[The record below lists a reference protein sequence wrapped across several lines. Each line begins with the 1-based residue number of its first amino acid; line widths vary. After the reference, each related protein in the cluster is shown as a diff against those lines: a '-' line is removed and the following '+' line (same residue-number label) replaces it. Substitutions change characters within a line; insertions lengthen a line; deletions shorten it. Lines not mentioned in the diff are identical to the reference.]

1 MTLKITTTLILSA
14 ILISCGEDPKA
25 PAPATNDN
33 ALIIGDPLDCGLDSL
48 TLFPVG
54 CSYNPEIIEGQ
65 PGYIEGEA
73 IGNASLTNQAASKIK
88 FSANTSYDAKYDR
101 AASVEYINDN
111 DNDFDIRNLVFYNL
125 LSGESYPLV
134 NDSIHILS
142 FALHKEFELPL
153 IFYRVVKEDFN
164 KDDKFNG
171 FDPVMLYV
179 SKLDG
184 SEFTK
189 ITPEDEYFIDYTLYS
204 QTNSI
209 LIKTAIDSNK
219 DNKYLVDDETNFRS
233 MKLNDPKFA
242 ENIFDN
248 SIKDTLRKYN

>member
-1 MTLKITTTLILSA
+1 MTLKITTAA
-14 ILISCGEDPKA
+14 ILGLVLITSCAEEPKA
-25 PAPATNDN
+25 PAPKTNDN

-48 TLFPVG
+48 TVFPVG
-54 CSYNPEIIEGQ
+54 CSYNPQIIEG
-65 PGYIEGEA
+65 EVELDEA
-73 IGNASLTNQAASKIK
+73 LGNAQLTNQAASKIK

-101 AASVEYINDN
+101 SATVEYINDN

-153 IFYRVVKEDFN
+153 IFYRVVKEDYN
-164 KDDKFNG
+164 EDEKFNS

-179 SKLDG
+179 SNLDG
-184 SEFTK
+184 SDFK
-189 ITPEDEYFIDYTLYS
+189 QITPEDEYFIDYTLYK

-219 DNKYLVDDETNFRS
+219 DKKYLVDDETNFRS
-233 MKLNDPKFA
+233 MQLSEPKFA
-242 ENIFDN
+242 ENIFN
-248 SIKDTLRKYN
+248 SAIKDTLRKYN